1 MFPRAQCRG
10 QFFLPFLSMT
20 WTETEYTLRKF
31 TDDTKLDRTVDLFEG
46 MKALHKDQDR
56 LNQ

>member
-1 MFPRAQCRG
+1 
-10 QFFLPFLSMT
+10 MT